1 MKLRHFETLA
11 PVCPRCRTGALRL
24 TREMRSEDADII
36 EGLIECQNQDCR
48 HLYPIVDGIPILLAD
63 LRTFLQNQTL
73 GLLVRG
79 DLSEEMVSVLAEC
92 YGAASPLDINRQ
104 HLSTYGWTHYGDLDA
119 EEGTGPPAIVT
130 ILRAGLDRLAE
141 AGIGPGPVAIDL
153 GCAVGRSTF
162 ELAARTQ
169 EEGAL
174 VVGVDLNIAM
184 LRVASA
190 ALRTGR
196 VSYPLRRVGLVY
208 EERSARLQQDG
219 ADRVDFWCADVLALP
234 FGSETFDL
242 AASINLI
249 DCVQSPLDHL
259 KSLRD
264 VVREGGGA
272 LVASPFDWQP
282 GATSIE
288 AWIGGHSPYD
298 ERQGRS
304 ENVLRS
310 LIGGDHPAKVD
321 GLEIIDEID
330 GLEWP
335 VRLHDR
341 SVMQYRVDL
350 FVLGRK

>member
-1 MKLRHFETLA
+1 MKLRHFEALG
-11 PVCPRCRTGALRL
+11 PVCPNCRTGALGL
-24 TREMRSEDADII
+24 TREIRTGDADVL
-36 EGLIECQNQDCR
+36 EGLIECENQECR
-48 HLYPIVDGIPILLAD
+48 HLYPIVDGIPILVAD
-63 LRTFLQNQTL
+63 LRTFVQNQTL
-73 GLLVRG
+73 GLLGRG

-92 YGAASPLDINRQ
+92 YGPGSPLDTNRQ
-104 HLSTYGWTHYGDLDA
+104 HLSTYGWTHYGDLDP
-119 EEGTGPPAIVT
+119 EERTGPPAIVT

-141 AGIGPGPVAIDL
+141 AGIRPGAVAIDL

-162 ELAARTQ
+162 ELAARTDG
-169 EEGAL
+169 EGTL
-174 VVGVDLNIAM
+174 VIGVDLNIAM
-184 LRVASA
+184 LRVAAA
-190 ALRTGR
+190 ALRAGT
-196 VSYPLRRVGLVY
+196 VSYPLRRVGMVY
-208 EERSARLQQDG
+208 DERSAQVPRDG

-234 FGSETFDL
+234 FEADTFDF

-249 DCVQSPLDHL
+249 DTVQSPLDHL
-259 KSLRD
+259 TSLRD

-272 LVASPFDWQP
+272 LVASPFDWSP
-282 GATSIE
+282 SATGIE

-298 ERQGRS
+298 ERRGRS

-310 LIGGDHPAKVD
+310 LIGGDHPSKVD

-341 SVMQYRVDL
+341 SVMHYRVDL

>member
-1 MKLRHFETLA
+1 VKLRHFEALS
-11 PVCPRCRTGALRL
+11 PICPSCRIGALRM
-24 TREMRSEDADII
+24 TRKIRAGDGDLI
-36 EGLIECQNQDCR
+36 EGLLECGNRECR
-48 HLYPIVDGIPILLAD
+48 HLYPVVDGIPILVAD
-63 LRTFLQNQTL
+63 LRSFVQNQSL
-73 GLLVRG
+73 GLLGRE

-92 YGAASPLDINRQ
+92 YGPASPLDTNRQ
-104 HLSTYGWTHYGDLDA
+104 QTSMYGWTHYGDLDA
-119 EEGTGPPAIVT
+119 DERTGPPAIVT
-130 ILRAGLDRLAE
+130 ILRTGLDRLGE
-141 AGIGPGPVAIDL
+141 AGISERDLIVDL

-162 ELAARTQ
+162 ELAARPENQ
-169 EEGAL
+169 DAL
-174 VVGVDLNIAM
+174 VVGVDLNISM
-184 LRVASA
+184 LRVAAS
-190 ALRTGR
+190 ALREGR
-196 VSYPLRRVGLVY
+196 VRYPLRRVGLVY
-208 EERSARLQQDG
+208 EERTVDVPADG
-219 ADRVDFWCADVLALP
+219 SDRVDFWCADVLALP

-249 DCVQSPLDHL
+249 DCLQSPHDHL
-259 KSLRD
+259 TSLRD
-264 VVREGGGA
+264 VIRPGGGA
-272 LVASPFDWQP
+272 LVASPFDWSP

-310 LIGGDHPAKVD
+310 LIGGDHPSAVD

-341 SVMQYRVDL
+341 SVMHYRVDL